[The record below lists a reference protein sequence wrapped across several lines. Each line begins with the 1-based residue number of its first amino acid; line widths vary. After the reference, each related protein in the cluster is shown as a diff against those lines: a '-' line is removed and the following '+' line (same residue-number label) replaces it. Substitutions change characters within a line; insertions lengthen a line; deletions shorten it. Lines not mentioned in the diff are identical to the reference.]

1 MNVLLIIDPQNDFM
15 DSPSYK
21 GSLAVKGA
29 FDDMQ
34 RLSKWIEMHDIDN
47 IVITMDTHVKYDIS
61 HPDWWLDKNN
71 LPPNPFT
78 IIKKK
83 DVTNGVWR
91 AKDQKEQDYSL
102 FYVTQL
108 SEQGKYPLCI
118 WPYHCISGTLGW
130 NIESTL
136 KDTLNKWEK
145 QKSKTIIYI
154 YKGTNPKTEH
164 YSGLKAEV
172 VDINDE
178 STYLNTNAINLL
190 SGYKNIYIAGEALS
204 HCVASTV
211 NDLIENM
218 QPNKLSNI
226 NLITDCMSSVEGF
239 EKNGEEFLNFVKSK
253 GINLITSNVY
263 PKKTFKK

>member
-1 MNVLLIIDPQNDFM
+1 MNLLLIIDPQNDFM

-61 HPDWWLDKNN
+61 HPDWWLDKSN

-78 IIKKK
+78 IITKE

-118 WPYHCISGTLGW
+118 WPYHCI
-130 NIESTL
+130 
-136 KDTLNKWEK
+136 
-145 QKSKTIIYI
+145 
-154 YKGTNPKTEH
+154 
-164 YSGLKAEV
+164 
-172 VDINDE
+172 
-178 STYLNTNAINLL
+178 
-190 SGYKNIYIAGEALS
+190 
-204 HCVASTV
+204 
-211 NDLIENM
+211 
-218 QPNKLSNI
+218 
-226 NLITDCMSSVEGF
+226 
-239 EKNGEEFLNFVKSK
+239 
-253 GINLITSNVY
+253 
-263 PKKTFKK
+263 